1 MSKTSKRGFHRYAP
15 EARVKIVYITQN
27 VTDADNK
34 SK

>member
-1 MSKTSKRGFHRYAP
+1 MSKTSKRGFHRYAS

-27 VTDADNK
+27 VTDTDNK